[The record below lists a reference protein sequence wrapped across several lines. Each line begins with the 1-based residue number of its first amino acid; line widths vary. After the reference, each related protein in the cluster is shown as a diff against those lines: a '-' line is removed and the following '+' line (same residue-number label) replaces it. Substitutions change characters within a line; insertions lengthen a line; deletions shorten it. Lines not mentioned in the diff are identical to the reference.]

1 MAALKIFCPVLS
13 FLLSKFFHCSNN
25 WMTNRINKQEILHV
39 LTIANREVNVACLH
53 SQFDSQM
60 LILSNITFKKGEN
73 FGVVWGFLHF
83 IFWKK
88 YLWTLFMLH
97 NKGITIFVFQE
108 LLYEFRMKCGF
119 FSTNSVFPQ
128 DKSRQESF

>member
-39 LTIANREVNVACLH
+39 LTIASREVNVACLH

-60 LILSNITFKKGEN
+60 LMLSNITFQERRK
-73 FGVVWGFLHF
+73 FWCYLGFPSFYFLEEIPLDF
-83 IFWKK
+83 I
-88 YLWTLFMLH
+88 YA
-97 NKGITIFVFQE
+97 
-108 LLYEFRMKCGF
+108 
-119 FSTNSVFPQ
+119 S
-128 DKSRQESF
+128 